1 MIKIPLSLILCLSLS
16 TDIMAQMYDPFQKIS
31 KQKSS
36 SLSSLLPP
44 PSMRMTPLLPALSV
58 SAITDDKAFINGRWY
73 RIGES
78 IGSKKVAYIQSNFVG
93 LQEGSHLT
101 VLTLGSKRRLFDI
114 KETP

>member
-16 TDIMAQMYDPFQKIS
+16 SNLIAQMYDPFQKTS

-36 SLSSLLPP
+36 LLSPLLPP
-44 PSMRMTPLLPALSV
+44 PSLMMAMLPPALSV
-58 SAITDDKAFINGRWY
+58 SAITDDKAFISGKWY

-101 VLTLGSKRRLFDI
+101 VLTLGSKHHLFDI
-114 KETP
+114 KETQ